1 MDAVKNRRCSTLLT
15 KHEDAGEK
23 GLCLIA
29 YADGELHKAVDA
41 VSEGGLYSI
50 NDNVVSRNLSR
61 LKT

>member
-1 MDAVKNRRCSTLLT
+1 MPSKTVGAVPYRN
-15 KHEDAGEK
+15 KHEDADEK
-23 GLCLIA
+23 GFCLIA
-29 YADGELHKAVDA
+29 YADGELHRAVDA